1 MGCVVVWWV
10 VAGGGVREC
19 GMIGGRVLWC
29 LGIGEG
35 SVWSWRM
42 RLLVGRGRGACDWE
56 GA

>member
-1 MGCVVVWWV
+1 MGCVLVWWV
-10 VAGGGVREC
+10 VAGGGVYEW
-19 GMIGGRVLWC
+19 GMNGGRVLWC